1 MVEICKV
8 CIPINKMI
16 DNIFMSANKEVLY
29 STISA
34 KYQKKLYRKIKILN
48 GKKFTHKIILEGI
61 ISLHKHIHNLDTN
74 ILSFTYF

>member
-34 KYQKKLYRKIKILN
+34 KYQEKLYRKIKILN
-48 GKKFTHKIILEGI
+48 GKN
-61 ISLHKHIHNLDTN
+61 LHTRSYLRG
-74 ILSFTYF
+74 

>member
-34 KYQKKLYRKIKILN
+34 KYQKNYIER
-48 GKKFTHKIILEGI
+48 
-61 ISLHKHIHNLDTN
+61 
-74 ILSFTYF
+74 